1 MENAKQAFLAH
12 ILKEGEKYAGLLLGK
27 NGAPDQHI
35 ILLPGEAQAMNWDD
49 AKKFAADAGGELPM
63 RREQALLFAN
73 LPEEFTPNWYWSN
86 TQRSA
91 GSAWFQHFYDGYQ
104 HWLTTDNKC
113 RARAVRREFSD
124 SVI

>member
-1 MENAKQAFLAH
+1 MKQTDSAKAAFLAAN
-12 ILKEGEKYAGLLLGK
+12 LKQGELYAGLLLGK

-35 ILLPGEAQAMNWDD
+35 ILLPGEAQSVDWDE
-49 AKKFAADAGGELPM
+49 ASKFAADAGGELPT

-91 GSAWFQHFYDGYQ
+91 GSAWIQGFSSGYQ
-104 HWLTTDNKC
+104 DWGDTSYKC
-113 RARAVRREFSD
+113 RARAVRR
-124 SVI
+124 IAI